1 MQIHKPACVGLGC
14 RPIQF
19 RGKLG
24 LSISALLYVPFRSV
38 APFAL
43 WTEPSMWSF
52 LGKQMSEPLIDEGV
66 LKTTPEYLVHAVAC
80 PPERNAAACA
90 VRARV
95 GDREKTLVV
104 HGDRV
109 WNGRVAGTATP
120 FDAMPL
126 DWSRAY
132 GGAGFAANPIGK
144 GRAPAGPEPRP
155 LPNTEYAVSPLTR
168 PDEEIV
174 PAGFGRL
181 DPMWSTRA
189 QHRGTYDENWLPQ
202 HAPGFPPDLHWR
214 HFNLA
219 PPDQWFN
226 KPLAGDEPF
235 EFEHLHPTKKTV
247 GGRLPGLRCRALV
260 RYRGGAHAGKLRDV
274 PLQLSTL
281 WFFPHAERAVLIF
294 QGLADIAED
303 DAADVA
309 VLMGAVERVG
319 EAKSDAHYL
328 DVLQRREHPQLGGL
342 YALMDADL
350 IPAGIDTVDPD
361 MAAIESDYEVEGFL
375 GEAQHRGAEVKV
387 ERARE
392 RVRELGLDPDQLGVK
407 MPPREPVPTLSELPA
422 YLERLLVTA
431 TAANKQAIAQAQ
443 VDIRKAAQTARENGM
458 DIEAEQVRGPPRF
471 SAGAELHKLIGTLGA
486 QADIAAGSRQL
497 LAAAP
502 KLAQAEAATRMAYL
516 SSAHLQ
522 VPVDAPTGDAA
533 AALRKRV
540 VAAVAAGTSLARSD
554 LTGADLSGLD
564 LRGAD
569 LHNAHLEHA
578 DLSGARLAGAKL
590 RQAVLAHA
598 TLTGTDFSDADL
610 SCANLG
616 ASTMTGA
623 RFDRADLT
631 GAILSKA
638 FLDGASFNAAKLAGV
653 QLLETK
659 VGACDWSGASAPGLH
674 FIKTD
679 LTGLRAAGTD
689 LGGSNFIEC
698 RLDGAHFAAARLIGA
713 NFLTCSAVGAVWTG
727 ANLSQAVF
735 TAGCDLSRGDFSHA
749 DLSQANLRGARLGEA
764 TCAAARFDGA
774 DLSEA
779 DLGACDLRG
788 ASLRQALLVRTAL
801 PRAHAGQSN
810 WMNAIA
816 QKADLRGADLS
827 ASNLFAMD
835 LSQARLDQGTGLGHV
850 LADRVK
856 IHPKRR
862 PGPAE
867 AAR

>member
-24 LSISALLYVPFRSV
+24 LSISAMLYLPFRHE

-52 LGKQMSEPLIDEGV
+52 LGKQMSEPLVDEGV
-66 LKTTPEYLVHAVAC
+66 LKTTPEYLVHAVAF
-80 PPERNAAACA
+80 PPEKGAAACA

-95 GDREKTLVV
+95 GEREKTLVV

-109 WNGRVAGTATP
+109 WNGRVAGAALP
-120 FDAMPL
+120 FDFMPL

-132 GGAGFAANPIGK
+132 GGADYAANPVGK
-144 GRAPAGPEPRP
+144 GRAPAGPDPRP

-181 DPMWSTRA
+181 DPMWLTRA

-214 HFNLA
+214 HFNMA

-235 EFEHLHPTKKTV
+235 EFEHLHKTKKKV
-247 GGRLPGLRCRALV
+247 GGRLPGLRCRAFV

-319 EAKSDAHYL
+319 EAKTDAHYL
-328 DVLQRREHPQLGGL
+328 EVLGKREHPQLGGI
-342 YALMDADL
+342 YALMDSDL
-350 IPAGIDTVDPD
+350 LPAGIDNVDPD
-361 MAAIESDYEVEGFL
+361 MAAIEADYKVEGFL

-392 RVRELGLDPDQLGVK
+392 LVKGLGLDPDQLGVK

-422 YLERLLVTA
+422 YIERALVTA
-431 TAANKQAIAQAQ
+431 TAANRQAIAQAQ
-443 VDIRKAAQTARENGM
+443 VDIRKAAQTARANGI

-471 SAGAELHKLIGTLGA
+471 SAAAELRKLIATLA
-486 QADIAAGSRQL
+486 HQPDIPAGSRAL
-497 LAAAP
+497 LEAAP

-516 SSAHLQ
+516 ASAHLQ
-522 VPVDAPTGDAA
+522 APVDRRTDPGAA
-533 AALRKRV
+533 RLREHV
-540 VAAVAAGTSLARSD
+540 VLAVAEKTSMARWD
-554 LTGADLSGLD
+554 LTGADLSKLD
-564 LRGAD
+564 LSGAD
-569 LHNAHLEHA
+569 LQNAHLERA
-578 DLSGARLAGAKL
+578 DLSGTRFVGARL

-598 TLTGTDFSDADL
+598 TLAGADFSDADL

-616 ASTMTGA
+616 GSTMHGA

-631 GAILSKA
+631 GAILSRA
-638 FLDGASFNAAKLAGV
+638 VLDGASFNAAKLAGV

-659 VGACDWSGASAPGLH
+659 FGACDWSQAGAPALH
-674 FIKTD
+674 FIKAD
-679 LTGLRAAGTD
+679 LTGLVATSAD
-689 LGGSNFIEC
+689 LAGSNFIEC
-698 RLDGAHFAAARLIGA
+698 RLDGTRFAGARLTGA
-713 NFLTCSAVGAVWTG
+713 NFLKCSAVGAAWAG

-735 TAGCDLSRGDFSHA
+735 ADGCDLSRGDFA
-749 DLSQANLRGARLGEA
+749 QANLGQANLRGARLAEA
-764 TCAAARFDGA
+764 VLVGALLDGA

-779 DLGACDLRG
+779 DLGACDLRQ

-801 PRAHAGQSN
+801 PRAQAGRSN

-827 ASNLFAMD
+827 AANLFSMD
-835 LSQARLDQGTGLGHV
+835 LSQARLDQGTGLAHV
-850 LADRVK
+850 IADRVK

-862 PGPAE
+862 PGPATP
-867 AAR
+867 

>member
-24 LSISALLYVPFRSV
+24 LSISAMLYLPFRREP
-38 APFAL
+38 PFAL

-52 LGKQMSEPLIDEGV
+52 LGKQMAEPLIDEGV
-66 LKTTPEYLVHAVAC
+66 LKTMPEYLVHAVAF
-80 PPERNAAACA
+80 PPQKNAAACA

-95 GDREKTLVV
+95 GGREKTLVV

-109 WNGRVAGTATP
+109 WNGSVAGAAAP
-120 FDAMPL
+120 FDLMPL

-132 GGAGFAANPIGK
+132 GGPDFAANPVGK
-144 GRAPAGPEPRP
+144 GRGPDGPQPRA

-181 DPMWSTRA
+181 DPMWLTRA
-189 QHRGTYDENWLPQ
+189 RHRGTYDENWLPQ

-214 HFNLA
+214 HFNMA

-226 KPLAGDEPF
+226 KPLVGDEPF
-235 EFEHLHPTKKTV
+235 EFEHLHETKKIV
-247 GGRLPGLRCRALV
+247 GGRLPGLRCRAFV

-319 EAKSDAHYL
+319 EARSDAHYL
-328 DVLQRREHPQLGGL
+328 EVLGKREHPQLGGL
-342 YALMDADL
+342 YALMDSDL
-350 IPAGIDTVDPD
+350 LPAGVDNVDPD
-361 MAAIESDYEVEGFL
+361 MAAIEADYKVEGFL

-387 ERARE
+387 ERARQ
-392 RVRELGLDPDQLGVK
+392 RVKELGLDPDQLGVK

-422 YLERLLVTA
+422 YLERALVTA

-443 VDIRKAAQTARENGM
+443 VDIRKAAATARANGI
-458 DIEAEQVRGPPRF
+458 DVETAQVRGPPRF
-471 SAGAELHKLIGTLGA
+471 SAGAELRKLIAVLA
-486 QADIAAGSRQL
+486 HQPDIAAGAREL

-516 SSAHLQ
+516 ASAHLQ
-522 VPVDAPTGDAA
+522 VPAGRRTDPGAARLRELVLLAA
-533 AALRKRV
+533 AE
-540 VAAVAAGTSLARSD
+540 GTSMARWD
-554 LTGADLSGLD
+554 LTGADLSRLD

-569 LHNAHLEHA
+569 LQNAHLESA
-578 DLSGARLAGAKL
+578 DLSGTRLAGARL

-598 TLTGTDFSDADL
+598 TLTGADFSDADL

-616 ASTMTGA
+616 AGTLAGA
-623 RFDRADLT
+623 RFERADLT
-631 GAILSKA
+631 GAILSCA
-638 FLDGASFNAAKLAGV
+638 ALDGTSFKLAKLAGV

-659 VGACDWSGASAPGLH
+659 FGACDWSGAAAPALC
-674 FIKTD
+674 FIKAD
-679 LTGLRAAGTD
+679 LTGLLATGADLAGC
-689 LGGSNFIEC
+689 NFIEC
-698 RLDGAHFAAARLIGA
+698 RLDGIRFGAARLVGA
-713 NFLTCSAVGAVWTG
+713 NFLKCSAVGAHWAG
-727 ANLSQAVF
+727 ADLAQAVF
-735 TAGCDLSRGDFSHA
+735 TDGCDLSRGDFTQA
-749 DLSQANLRGARLGEA
+749 NLAQANLRGARLAEGVLA
-764 TCAAARFDGA
+764 GARLDGA

-779 DLGACDLRG
+779 DLGGADLRQ
-788 ASLRQALLVRTAL
+788 ATLRAALLVRTAL
-801 PRAHAGQSN
+801 AHARAAQSN

-835 LSQARLDQGTGLGHV
+835 LSQARLDQSTGVGNV

-862 PGPAE
+862 PAPTE
-867 AAR
+867 VAR